1 MRSAQAAG
9 PAAPALTTATSL
21 NVHSLSTG
29 WHRAHN
35 GLQAV
40 GDCLP
45 VGDLRGPAD
54 CRPGSEPLKWK
65 MRLLAAVK
73 AGESSARKTRH
84 LMQVKASDGSDA
96 AAAFR
101 HPSPR
106 VTAMEAAALHDHNS

>member
-1 MRSAQAAG
+1 MPAAAG

-21 NVHSLSTG
+21 NVHSLSQG

-35 GLQAV
+35 GLQALGDYLQV
-40 GDCLP
+40 GDPL
-45 VGDLRGPAD
+45 GPAD
-54 CRPGSEPLKWK
+54 CRPSSEPLKRK
-65 MRLLAAVK
+65 MLLLAAVK

-84 LMQVKASDGSDA
+84 SMAVKASDGSDA